1 MDMFRFTGFAEK
13 WGFNMGFIN
22 FAYEIE
28 FCTSKFF
35 SYTNRITKFK
45 LKICLKH

>member
-1 MDMFRFTGFAEK
+1 LERSFKFSKYIMCVMDMFRFTGFAEK

-28 FCTSKFF
+28 FCT
-35 SYTNRITKFK
+35 
-45 LKICLKH
+45 